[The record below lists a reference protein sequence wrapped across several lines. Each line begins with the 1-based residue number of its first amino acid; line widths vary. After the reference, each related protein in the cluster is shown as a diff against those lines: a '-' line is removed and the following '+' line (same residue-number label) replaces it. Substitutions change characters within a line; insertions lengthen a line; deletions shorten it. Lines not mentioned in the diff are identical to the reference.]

1 MRRPGRSVPLPMIG
15 VVVTPPVTL
24 MSPVFPDPVTS
35 IDETPMPSEGCEIAM
50 SKLVVPLDEMLADE
64 GKPPM
69 MFDNGLNASE
79 QLTVATASPLPA
91 SE

>member
-1 MRRPGRSVPLPMIG
+1 
-15 VVVTPPVTL
+15 
-24 MSPVFPDPVTS
+24 
-35 IDETPMPSEGCEIAM
+35 M

-69 MFDNGLNASE
+69 MLDSGLNASE